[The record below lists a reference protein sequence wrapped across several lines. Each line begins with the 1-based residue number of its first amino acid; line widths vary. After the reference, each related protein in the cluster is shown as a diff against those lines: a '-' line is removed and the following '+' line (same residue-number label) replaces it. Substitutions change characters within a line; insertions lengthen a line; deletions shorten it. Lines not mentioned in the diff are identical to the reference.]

1 MSIRNQEQEV
11 LRGWAQRGGW
21 GRSSALGS
29 ARCGVALPGVP
40 AQASHLSPPAGTS
53 APPPRP
59 LAQKMRECHGLGGRW
74 SPTSTTPWTWAS
86 VRIR

>member
-11 LRGWAQRGGW
+11 LGNDKRRA

-40 AQASHLSPPAGTS
+40 AGLSPVSTRRNLQLRLPGHS
-53 APPPRP
+53 PENENDPHQ
-59 LAQKMRECHGLGGRW
+59 LVQLRW